1 MHTWLDS
8 SIVKYE
14 FISIWSPIVQKLAV
28 LLKNANQIMN
38 DLDSCNIIW
47 AIIYIWHIWYPEIII
62 CRIFR
67 ISTILL
73 KTSFMK
79 SVFIK
84 KICPDVSNF
93 VNVDNIMRQNRHNA
107 EQTNPFYHEI
117 CFCDQC
123 KRVISTRYPR
133 VSFPSI
139 YTIFKWLFLPVVIR
153 YNMPI

>member
-1 MHTWLDS
+1 MHISCTSAHVAGFFNCEIWIHLN
-8 SIVKYE
+8 IVYNCSK
-14 FISIWSPIVQKLAV
+14 ISCIVIECQSDHEWFR
-28 LLKNANQIMN
+28 LLQYT
-38 DLDSCNIIW
+38 LSHNIFMT
-47 AIIYIWHIWYPEIII
+47 HL
-62 CRIFR
+62 IFR

-79 SVFIK
+79 SVFMK